1 MFYFI
6 VTFFYSRTGGKAD
19 IDRRNISPPNRARA
33 DKQTFPPPEVYG
45 NKKRSSTMSEPPK
58 RIIIEKS
65 RAVRRKYLRRN
76 NTFQYT
82 ASQIARIDREEE
94 RERRAEQLREK
105 EKRRVANKKK
115 RAQKEAEEREERRR
129 QGAPDPHV
137 LRVPSSQPLLSNF
150 LAKPKPTPTPTPSP
164 SPEQAQGPED
174 YAKDEARN
182 DESDTDLNTEP
193 DTPGTVEE
201 DLFDSFE
208 LDDAEAEN
216 LIAVE
221 TTTGNPGAHDGNIEG
236 PTTYNDHGSNKQ
248 DTKDKEEDEFSDCSA
263 FYDEDFIREAELV
276 TVTTENKDQK
286 PQQTSQHLPVPAP
299 APASGKSALEES
311 FRDDAADALEEF
323 ACGFDETIG

>member
-1 MFYFI
+1 M
-6 VTFFYSRTGGKAD
+6 
-19 IDRRNISPPNRARA
+19 P
-33 DKQTFPPPEVYG
+33 
-45 NKKRSSTMSEPPK
+45 TMSEPPK

-105 EKRRVANKKK
+105 EKKRVANKKK
-115 RAQKEAEEREERRR
+115 KAQKEAEEREERRR

-164 SPEQAQGPED
+164 SPVQEQVPED
-174 YAKDEARN
+174 RGKDEVKN

-201 DLFDSFE
+201 DSFDSFE

-216 LIAVE
+216 LVAVE
-221 TTTGNPGAHDGNIEG
+221 TATGNLDTHDGDGHGDGDGSTIYE
-236 PTTYNDHGSNKQ
+236 DHGSNKR

-263 FYDEDFIREAELV
+263 FYDDDFIREAELV
-276 TVTTENKDQK
+276 AATTENKDPI
-286 PQQTSQHLPVPAP
+286 PQQDPQHLSPPVPP
-299 APASGKSALEES
+299 APSAVKTTLEES

-323 ACGFDETIG
+323 ACGFDDTIG